1 MKKSILTGILALAA
15 GASGLMAQGA
25 APAAGPKQP
34 APKSQAELTAL
45 QAMFQAQQ
53 SGNADAVIKASED
66 LITKFADTD
75 FKEVA
80 FLFEAQAYRAKNDD
94 PKAQIF
100 AERVLSVNPN
110 SFQADIMLGETIVK
124 GTRENDLDREDKLT
138 KADKYFADA
147 ITAVKASPKPNPQIT
162 DEQWAD
168 AQKQVQG
175 EAHNGMGMAAL
186 TRKKYDAAIE
196 HFKAASDADPR
207 EPAYVARLA
216 SSYLQAGKLAEAGA
230 TADKI
235 LAMPEVHPQIK
246 ALATQIK
253 TQAAAGK
260 K

>member
-25 APAAGPKQP
+25 AAGPKQP

-45 QAMFQAQQ
+45 QGMFQAQQ
-53 SGNADAVIKASED
+53 SGNPDAIIKSAED

-75 FKEVA
+75 FKEVV

-94 PKAQIF
+94 AKAQVF
-100 AERVLSVNPN
+100 AERVLQVNPN
-110 SFQADIMLGETIVK
+110 SFQADILLGETIVK

-138 KADKYFADA
+138 KADKYFSDA
-147 ITAVKASPKPNPQIT
+147 IAAVKASPKPNPQIS

-186 TRKKYDAAIE
+186 TRKKYDVAINE
-196 HFKAASDADPR
+196 FKAASDADPR
-207 EPAYVARLA
+207 EPAYMARLA
-216 SSYLQAGKLAEAGA
+216 SAYLSSGKFAEAGA

-246 ALATQIK
+246 SLATQIK
-253 TQAAAGK
+253 NQAAAGK